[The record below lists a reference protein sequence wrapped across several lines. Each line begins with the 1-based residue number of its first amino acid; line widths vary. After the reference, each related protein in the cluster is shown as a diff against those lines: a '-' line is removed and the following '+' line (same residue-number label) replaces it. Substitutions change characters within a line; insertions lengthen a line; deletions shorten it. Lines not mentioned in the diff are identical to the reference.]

1 MFFRTALTALLSLA
15 STVSAYANPGACSG
29 TCTVHDPAL
38 IRRSS
43 DGTYFRFSTGNKI
56 QIATAPAIS
65 GPWTVKGSALPSGS
79 SIQLAGN
86 TDLWAPDIHQIGSTY
101 YLYYAVSTFGSQ
113 ASAIGVAT
121 STSMDVGSWTDH
133 GATGVTSSS
142 GKPYNAIDP
151 NLVVLSNGAYQMNFG
166 SFWGD
171 LYQVPMTS
179 PTAHGSVSAAQVA
192 YDPSGAHSEEG
203 SFLYYRSGYYYL
215 FYSHGQCCGLDS
227 SKPAAGQE
235 YQVRVCRST
244 SSTSG
249 FVDQSGKACT
259 AGGGTIVLPSHDSVY
274 APGGQGIYD
283 DPTQGSVLYYHYMN
297 TKIGIS
303 DGDAQFGWNVINW
316 SSGWPV
322 V

>member
-1 MFFRTALTALLSLA
+1 
-15 STVSAYANPGACSG
+15 
-29 TCTVHDPAL
+29 
-38 IRRSS
+38 
-43 DGTYFRFSTGNKI
+43 
-56 QIATAPAIS
+56 
-65 GPWTVKGSALPSGS
+65 
-79 SIQLAGN
+79 
-86 TDLWAPDIHQIGSTY
+86 
-101 YLYYAVSTFGSQ
+101 
-113 ASAIGVAT
+113 
-121 STSMDVGSWTDH
+121 MDVGSWTDH

-249 FVDQSGKACT
+249 FVSLMLLVLVAAMCADEDGDRLIRAVKLVPLVEERSCCRVTIAFMRRADSQSYPFLPLFCCP
-259 AGGGTIVLPSHDSVY
+259 ISLPSSLSPSQSLLLIV
-274 APGGQGIYD
+274 P
-283 DPTQGSVLYYHYMN
+283 PTDYLAEAYTMTQPKARCS
-297 TKIGIS
+297 TTTT
-303 DGDAQFGWNVINW
+303 
-316 SSGWPV
+316 
-322 V
+322 